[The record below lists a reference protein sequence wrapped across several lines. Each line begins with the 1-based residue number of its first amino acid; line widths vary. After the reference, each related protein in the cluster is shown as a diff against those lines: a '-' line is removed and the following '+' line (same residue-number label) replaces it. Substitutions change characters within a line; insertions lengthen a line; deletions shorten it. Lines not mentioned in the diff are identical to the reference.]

1 MGEVFLI
8 EYQEKQYAM
17 KKIRIKLFE
26 DVEKVMNEIMIGK
39 IIKNNNIVHYE
50 KVMFL
55 EDKIQ
60 KEYCVDIIMEFF
72 ENGDLFDYLNKRYN
86 EKLYFT
92 QLEVLDYMKQ
102 LTLAIKSFHSFNM

>member
-1 MGEVFLI
+1 
-8 EYQEKQYAM
+8 M
-17 KKIRIKLFE
+17 KKIKIKLFE

-60 KEYCVDIIMEFF
+60 KEYCISIIMEFF
-72 ENGDLFDYLNKRYN
+72 ENGDLFDYLDKRLN
-86 EKLYFT
+86 EGLYFT
-92 QLEVLDYMKQ
+92 QPEVLDYMKQ
-102 LTLAIKSFHSFNM
+102 LTFAIKSLHSFNMYNLFF